1 MSRYTEYLKEKV
13 ICLHCQTIVSRGYIE
28 KHKKTSAHLEN
39 IKKHVEPLK
48 SGEYSSLSYS
58 TNDGKSPSL

>member
-13 ICLHCQTIVSRGYIE
+13 ICLHCQKVITRGHIE
-28 KHKKTSAHLEN
+28 AHKKTNIHLEN